1 MPARY
6 SVDLTTTADKE
17 LSKIRRGQPRDG
29 DRLEAAMIALGV
41 DPHPPDCTP
50 LKGLAGV
57 WRIRIGDYR
66 ICYTVE
72 HDVLVVL
79 VLLIH
84 SRDDV
89 YPQLRRLLGR

>member
-6 SVDLTTTADKE
+6 GVDLTTTADKE
-17 LSKIRRGQPRDG
+17 LSKIRRGQPRDA
-29 DRLEAAMIALGV
+29 DRLEAAMVALGT
-41 DPHPPDCTP
+41 DPQPPGCTS

-57 WRIRIGDYR
+57 WRIRIGDFR
-66 ICYTVE
+66 MCYTVE

-89 YPQLRRLLGR
+89 YPQLRRLLRR

>member
-6 SVDLTTTADKE
+6 HVDLTATADKE
-17 LSKIRRGQPRDG
+17 LSKIRRGQPRDA
-29 DRLEAAMIALGV
+29 DRLEAAMVALGA
-41 DPHPPDCTP
+41 DAHPSGCTP
-50 LKGLAGV
+50 LKGMTGV

-66 ICYTVE
+66 ICYTIE
-72 HDVLVVL
+72 DDALIVL